1 MNQELRDLLEKMI
14 TSLQK
19 QVEEMVPE
27 TGKFEVVYEREEVKD
42 MRLGLSHLILKVT
55 AVGVKGEEDKRY
67 LDIAGV
73 NYPSPYGCVSTI
85 GFGSK
90 RDIIAKLKE
99 EGLLDLLEKK
109 VKYLADEID
118 YDERHPYG

>member
-1 MNQELRDLLEKMI
+1 MNKELRDLLQKMVL
-14 TSLQK
+14 SLQK
-19 QVEEMVPE
+19 QVEEKVPA
-27 TGKFEVVYEREEVKD
+27 TGAFEVVYEREEVTNLH
-42 MRLGLSHLILKVT
+42 LGLSHIILKVT
-55 AVGVKGEEDKRY
+55 NVSIKGSEDERY

-85 GFGSK
+85 GFGHTP
-90 RDIIAKLKE
+90 DIIARLKE
-99 EGLLDLLEKK
+99 DGLVDLLERK

>member
-14 TSLQK
+14 QSLQK
-19 QVEEMVPE
+19 QVEEKVPE
-27 TGKFEVVYEREEVKD
+27 AGKFEVVYEREEVKD

-67 LDIAGV
+67 LDFAGV
-73 NYPSPYGCVSTI
+73 NYPSPYGCVCTV
-85 GFGSK
+85 GFGYK
-90 RDIIAKLKE
+90 QDIIAKLKE

-109 VKYLADEID
+109 VHYLAEEIY

>member
-1 MNQELRDLLEKMI
+1 MNKELRDLLQKMVL
-14 TSLQK
+14 SLQK
-19 QVEEMVPE
+19 QVEEKVPA
-27 TGKFEVVYEREEVKD
+27 TGTFEVVYEREEVTNLH
-42 MRLGLSHLILKVT
+42 LGLSHIILKVT
-55 AVGVKGEEDKRY
+55 NVSIKGSEDERY

-85 GFGSK
+85 GFGHTP
-90 RDIIAKLKE
+90 DIIARLKE
-99 EGLLDLLEKK
+99 DGLVDLLERK

>member
-1 MNQELRDLLEKMI
+1 MNKELRDLLEKMI

-19 QVEEMVPE
+19 QVEEKVPE
-27 TGKFEVVYEREEVKD
+27 TGTFEVVYEREEVKD

-99 EGLLDLLEKK
+99 EGLLDILEEK